1 MKWMAARHLP
11 AASRGQGLGVR
22 GLMVGAAVG
31 LMLASP
37 AAALEVGQRVPNFT
51 LAAPGGRLVTLAD
64 LLANGS

>member
-1 MKWMAARHLP
+1 
-11 AASRGQGLGVR
+11 
-22 GLMVGAAVG
+22 MVGAAIGV
-31 LMLASP
+31 MLASP